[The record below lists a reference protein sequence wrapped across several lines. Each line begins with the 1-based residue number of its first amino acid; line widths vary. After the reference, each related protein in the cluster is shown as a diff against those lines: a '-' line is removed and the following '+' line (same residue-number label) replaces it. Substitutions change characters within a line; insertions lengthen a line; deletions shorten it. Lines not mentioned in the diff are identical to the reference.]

1 MFRKN
6 ALEILKY
13 YPDKEFWK
21 SGADKVIFSFLH
33 LIGGSINISAITF
46 LYRTHNNNCFNESKN
61 MGNKK
66 YLNQKTINKL
76 INWNIK
82 IRIDSIKMF
91 YENKKELIEKY
102 NKINYCKMF
111 FKVIFCV
118 NLKICAKIIKTFAHR
133 VI

>member
-1 MFRKN
+1 
-6 ALEILKY
+6 
-13 YPDKEFWK
+13 
-21 SGADKVIFSFLH
+21 
-33 LIGGSINISAITF
+33 
-46 LYRTHNNNCFNESKN
+46 